1 MKRLESY
8 DTKRG
13 LSSAGDNCTGC
24 GWKWLRSRV
33 PERRRGGRALA
44 SKKLGPQTPAS
55 PHPGNYSFPTT
66 WGPTSGLVW
75 MNIPCSLSM
84 CWMLH
89 MEMLHREIW
98 QVASGTASFLPLNRQ
113 RSALNWPTLFLP
125 LRKNYP
131 PIFETESCYVVQT
144 GLKTHDSLAYYI
156 TPNLPKT

>member
-89 MEMLHREIW
+89 MALGNKGDLAGSFRYSLISSSQQAKKCLELIYLISAFKEKLPPYIW
-98 QVASGTASFLPLNRQ
+98 DRVLLCSPDWSQNSWL
-113 RSALNWPTLFLP
+113 
-125 LRKNYP
+125 
-131 PIFETESCYVVQT
+131 SCLLYHT
-144 GLKTHDSLAYYI
+144 
-156 TPNLPKT
+156 